1 MDEVDIHFI
10 KNDED
15 PEAYNH
21 FKKFFPISR
30 LMKKYYENEQKK
42 KEKKEEAKHLRKLER
57 RMKML
62 IFLESEGLISL
73 EELGDLDE
81 LLESDY
87 FYERIGYEYQ
97 TIKEMMTAAEGDEN
111 VDIGNESDDDDDS
124 DNADN

>member
-1 MDEVDIHFI
+1 MC
-10 KNDED
+10 
-15 PEAYNH
+15 H

-111 VDIGNESDDDDDS
+111 VDIGDESDDDDDS